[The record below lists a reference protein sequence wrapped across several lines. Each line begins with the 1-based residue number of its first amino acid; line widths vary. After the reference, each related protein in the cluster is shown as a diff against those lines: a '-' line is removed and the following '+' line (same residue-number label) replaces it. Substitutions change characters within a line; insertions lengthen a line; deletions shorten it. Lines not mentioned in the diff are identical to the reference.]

1 MSKKTLRDNTTKF
14 CKDNSSLNVI
24 KERYRNDAEPEAIY
38 LTLFRLG
45 PKREE
50 SKKPPIC
57 FSAVSSSKLQLAP
70 KILVFSF
77 NLFATLM

>member
-50 SKKPPIC
+50 SKKPPYLFFRCKFFKVAI
-57 FSAVSSSKLQLAP
+57 SPQN
-70 KILVFSF
+70 FSF
-77 NLFATLM
+77 